1 MKGNDMLL
9 KHLAAYWF
17 KEEFHHI
24 CKSSPAIDHSNHI
37 KSTDMKKI
45 FVLVTALV
53 FTFQVRVHA
62 DEGMWLLSLIGQVN
76 MDEMTE
82 MGLQLTADQIYSVN
96 HASLKDAVGALD
108 RGSCTAE
115 LVSPDGLLLTNHHCG
130 YGEIQNHSSLE
141 HDYLKDGFWAMTRDE
156 ELPNEGKTITFLV
169 RMEEVTDRI
178 MPELNEQMGLQ
189 ERAGKVRSLSQA
201 IIDEATDGTHY
212 EASVRSM
219 FNGNRY
225 FLFVTETYRDVRL
238 VGAPPESIGKFG
250 ADTDNW
256 MWPRHTGDFSMFRVY
271 TGPDGLPADYSPDNI
286 PLKSKHFLPI
296 SLKGY
301 EKGDFTMVMGFPGST
316 SRYMTSWEVQESLE
330 VDHPIRIQVRGI
342 KQDLMMDDMQRSEK
356 VRIQYASKYSR
367 SSNYWK
373 NSIGMMEAL
382 KKLKVTETKQQ
393 QEADFTAWVNQDV
406 TRKEMYGHALSDI
419 ESAVVGR
426 RDLQVASSYIIE
438 AYFLGMETVLFGRNL
453 RELEMALDNPEPDQ
467 ERIQMITA
475 ALKESAEDFFKDY
488 NAPTDE
494 KITAAMINV
503 LMDELD
509 DEYLPASILEVKTKY
524 KGNSAKYVENYFK
537 KSILTDQDRYNAFM
551 DNPSLKVLRKDPGY
565 QAVLASQKLYE
576 IGARMAEFEESYMR
590 GTRLYLKGLIEMYPD
605 KDFYSDANS
614 TMRMNYGVVGDYYPR
629 DAVLYTHFTTLKG
642 VMEKEDPDNFEFIVP
657 DRLKQLYKAK
667 DYGRY
672 GVDGTMHV
680 CFTSNNDITGGN
692 SGSPVMNANGELL
705 GLAFDGN
712 WEAMSGDVA
721 FVPKLQKCISVDIRY
736 VLFIIDK
743 YAGAGHLVREMT
755 LVD

>member
-1 MKGNDMLL
+1 
-9 KHLAAYWF
+9 
-17 KEEFHHI
+17 
-24 CKSSPAIDHSNHI
+24 
-37 KSTDMKKI
+37 MKKI

-53 FTFQVRVHA
+53 FAVQVRVHA
-62 DEGMWLLSLIGQVN
+62 DEGMWLLSLIAQVN

-130 YGEIQNHSSLE
+130 YGEIQYHSSLE
-141 HDYLKDGFWAMTRDE
+141 HDYLKDGFWAMTREE

-169 RMEEVTDRI
+169 RMDEVTDRI
-178 MPELNEQMGLQ
+178 VPELNEQMGMQ
-189 ERAGKVRSLSQA
+189 ERASKVRSLSEA
-201 IIDEATDGTHY
+201 IINEATDGTHY

-225 FLFVTETYRDVRL
+225 FLFVTETYMDVRL

-256 MWPRHTGDFSMFRVY
+256 MWPRHTGDFSIFRVY
-271 TGPDGLPADYSPDNI
+271 TGPDGLPAEYSPDNI
-286 PLKSKHFLPI
+286 PLKPKHFLPI

-301 EKGDFTMVMGFPGST
+301 EKGDFTMVLGFPGST
-316 SRYMTSWEVQESLE
+316 TRYMTSWEVQESLE
-330 VDHPIRIQVRGI
+330 IDHPIRIQVRGI
-342 KQDLMMDDMQRSEK
+342 LLELMMQDMQQSEK
-356 VRIQYASKYSR
+356 VRLQYASKHSR

-393 QEADFTAWVNQDV
+393 QEAEFTAWVNQDAA
-406 TRKEMYGHALSDI
+406 RKEMYGHALSDI
-419 ESAVVGR
+419 ESAVAGR
-426 RDLQVASSYIIE
+426 RDLQIASSYIIE
-438 AYFLGMETVLFGRNL
+438 AYYLGMETVRFGRNL
-453 RELEMALDNPEPDQ
+453 RELEMALDNPEPNQ
-467 ERIQMITA
+467 EQIQMITA
-475 ALKESAEDFFKDY
+475 ALKENAEGFFKDY
-488 NAPTDE
+488 NPPTDE
-494 KITAAMINV
+494 KITAAMINI

-509 DEYLPASILEVKTKY
+509 DQYLPASILEVKTKY

-565 QAVLASQKLYE
+565 QAVQGFQKLYE
-576 IGARMAEFEESYMR
+576 IGSRMAQYEESYMR
-590 GTRLYLKGLIEMYPD
+590 GTRLYLKGLMEMHPD

-614 TMRMNYGVVGDYYPR
+614 TMRMNYGVVGDYFPR

-642 VMEKEDPDNFEFIVP
+642 VMEKEDPNNFEFVVS
-657 DRLKQLYKAK
+657 DRLKELYKAK
-667 DYGRY
+667 DYGPY
-672 GVDGTMHV
+672 GVNGTMHV

-721 FVPKLQKCISVDIRY
+721 FEPNLQKCISVDIRY